1 MPDNSFRSLSIL
13 YFLLLVRVKIQKWY
27 NMPGYSTK
35 IIIATKV
42 TNKETKSTENKVS
55 KPYTAKVFGKLF
67 IVNI

>member
-13 YFLLLVRVKIQKWY
+13 YFLLLVRVKIQKWHK
-27 NMPGYSTK
+27 MPGYSKK

-42 TNKETKSTENKVS
+42 TNKETTSTENKVS
-55 KPYTAKVFGKLF
+55 KPYAAKVCGELF